1 MFNKE
6 SNDEQILIIG
16 AYLKK
21 VKLDKRQLKQLPYN
35 NLYIY
40 WYQYGNLWLDLLTIN
55 RVHGPLI
62 GIYDCDCEY
71 PPIHSIQGAKNQR
84 YIIQRPFF
92 RDSNQVPE
100 RTKLEFNEMLNSLFD
115 NIKVPEGNELELFDI
130 FINKRSAVGNNNE
143 ILQDVNEIDLEEH

>member
-35 NLYIY
+35 NLYNY

-55 RVHGPLI
+55 RIHGPLI

-71 PPIHSIQGAKNQR
+71 PPIHSIQGSKSQR

-92 RDSNQVPE
+92 RDSNEVPL
-100 RTKLEFNEMLNSLFD
+100 RTKLEFNEMLNKF
-115 NIKVPEGNELELFDI
+115 F
-130 FINKRSAVGNNNE
+130 
-143 ILQDVNEIDLEEH
+143 